1 MDLRALRYFVA
12 AVEEGTVSAAAER
25 CHIAQPSISNA
36 ISQLEQEFGLTFLI
50 RSKKG
55 VTTTTSGEAF
65 YTQAKSLLQ
74 HATQMQ
80 QAFVEEDEQQSFSLY
95 ISPTVNSQLLEQA
108 ILKLK
113 QQSNFRFNL
122 TQTMQGADIKL
133 INQNHADNSEW
144 FFKLE
149 DHAYH
154 VLMPEG
160 HLLAYEAAPSIN
172 DLLKQPIIERTFC
185 EYGEAFSQF
194 QEQAENHLNV
204 VAAVENEDWAY
215 ALVRAGVG
223 ICIAPMDAANPP
235 PGLQYRALDDFKP
248 LPKVTRT
255 LGLAV
260 AKDHPKLSIL
270 ESLLAQFSH
279 AVM

>member
-25 CHIAQPSISNA
+25 CHIAQPSVSNA

-55 VTTTTSGEAF
+55 VTTTPSGDVF

-74 HATQMQ
+74 HAIQMQ
-80 QAFVEEDEQQSFSLY
+80 QVFVDENEQESFSLY
-95 ISPTVNSQLLEQA
+95 VSPTVNSQLLEQA

-113 QQSNFRFNL
+113 QQSNVRFNL
-122 TQTMQGADIKL
+122 TQTLQGADIKL
-133 INQNHADNSEW
+133 VNQNLSESNEW

-149 DHAYH
+149 EHAYH

-160 HLLAYEAAPSIN
+160 YLLAYTEAPSIN
-172 DLLKQPIIERTFC
+172 DLLLQPIIERSFC

-194 QEQAENHLNV
+194 QQQAENQLNV
-204 VAAVENEDWAY
+204 VATVENEDWAY
-215 ALVRAGVG
+215 ALVRAGIG

-235 PGLQYRALDDFKP
+235 PGLQYRALEDFKP

-255 LGLAV
+255 LGFAI
-260 AKDHPKLSIL
+260 AKDHPKRVTL
-270 ESLLAQFSH
+270 EAIFSKIAH